1 LISFKD
7 EVLDHLDSS
16 LTKNKDELKLNQ
28 LKDKKDELKELKD
41 INKEESPTKESM
53 FLNFKDLKAK
63 MYHKAAKSKIS

>member
-1 LISFKD
+1 MISFKD

-28 LKDKKDELKELKD
+28 LKDKKDELKD

>member
-28 LKDKKDELKELKD
+28 LKDKKDELKD